1 MLEHVE
7 SIGIPYVSST
17 REALDL
23 PEDQPALAIFA
34 AHHCQSVLNMHKTN
48 NIHQKICEGLS
59 AIQIMVKGAVEEKV
73 PEYSYL
79 SEKVR
84 PICAMCLQEKGVPQ
98 PAHYSIMFFPFRYS
112 GVIYSLPWINIC
124 KIMPS
129 FYVQLDDYTVDLHI
143 SINNVFNERTFPMH

>member
-7 SIGIPYVSST
+7 SISIPYVSST

-59 AIQIMVKGAVEEKV
+59 AIQIMVKVAVEEKYQSIPTYQRKCGQSV
-73 PEYSYL
+73 QCVCRKRGCL
-79 SEKVR
+79 SQHTT
-84 PICAMCLQEKGVPQ
+84 PSC
-98 PAHYSIMFFPFRYS
+98 SFPF
-112 GVIYSLPWINIC
+112 GIV
-124 KIMPS
+124 
-129 FYVQLDDYTVDLHI
+129 
-143 SINNVFNERTFPMH
+143 E